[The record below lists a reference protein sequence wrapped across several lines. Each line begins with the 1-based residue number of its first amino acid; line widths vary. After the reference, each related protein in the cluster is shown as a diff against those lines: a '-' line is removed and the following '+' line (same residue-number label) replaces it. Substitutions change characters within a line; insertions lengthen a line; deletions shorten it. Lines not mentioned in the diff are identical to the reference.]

1 MSASP
6 SSQTAFPPPNETDY
20 PEQKHAGRVGL
31 GPNYSTDADVSDKL
45 KGLYEEAK
53 GKLLHEPELVERGH
67 ARRIGEV
74 KEKEKGKEKEGN
86 DEKPPLAQNEARE
99 AAGETSHRPLGHIN
113 RLI

>member
-1 MSASP
+1 MTSILRHSLGCRLLYRYATSDSILMSSSS

-31 GPNYSTDADVSDKL
+31 GPNYSTDADMSDKL

-74 KEKEKGKEKEGN
+74 KEKEKGKQKEGN
-86 DEKPPLAQNEARE
+86 DV
-99 AAGETSHRPLGHIN
+99 S
-113 RLI
+113 